1 MSKTYSVAFEVA
13 GPVAMFARPDT
24 GATPTSY
31 PVPTWSAA
39 KGMFESIAFLSSG
52 DAWFCP
58 TRVEVCRRIGDDGG
72 RVHFQRY
79 ANNYGGPERK
89 AKLFKTGVAAGGSSM
104 QVFATAVSG
113 VCYRLHATVAGTHGG
128 PGRNPR
134 HYLKDLF
141 ERRLRQG
148 RCHRTPALGWSEFTC
163 TYWGPPRKDVTEVDV
178 DYGTPDAPV
187 EIPSMLLGVWDSPQS
202 GRYRPV
208 YRQNLRVE
216 HGVLNYDV
224 PAAWRGAA
232 DAQ

>member
-1 MSKTYSVAFEVA
+1 
-13 GPVAMFARPDT
+13 
-24 GATPTSY
+24 
-31 PVPTWSAA
+31 
-39 KGMFESIAFLSSG
+39 
-52 DAWFCP
+52 
-58 TRVEVCRRIGDDGG
+58 
-72 RVHFQRY
+72 
-79 ANNYGGPERK
+79 
-89 AKLFKTGVAAGGSSM
+89 M